1 MRCGIVFGIMAA
13 LVSVCSLQAAP
24 LQAAEPKPGVVL
36 KDCPYCPEVVVIPK
50 GRFQM
55 GSNLGDPD
63 RPETPI
69 RTITF
74 AKPFAMGRTE
84 VTVGQFRAFM
94 KATNYQ
100 ISEGTCGMWVLSDQS
115 PTPRTWE
122 DPGLRRKIGEDE
134 PVVCVG
140 WLDAKAYVDWLA
152 KASGKPFRLPSEAE
166 WEYSARAGTKTTYV
180 WGEDGQAACKD
191 ANVYDQQAGKKWPTK
206 EWGPAAC
213 DDGYP
218 DLSPVAKFKPNKFGL
233 YDMIGT
239 VWEWMADCYS
249 LNYPAAPVD
258 GSAYLPAEHC
268 ELRSNRGGGWI
279 TRADRQRPTW
289 RGRDTETMKVSFFG
303 FRVARD
309 L

>member
-1 MRCGIVFGIMAA
+1 MRFVFVLSFFAL
-13 LVSVCSLQAAP
+13 LVSASSLR
-24 LQAAEPKPGVVL
+24 AAEPKSGTVIQ
-36 KDCPYCPEVVVIPK
+36 DCPNCPEVVVIPK
-50 GRFQM
+50 GSFQM
-55 GSNLGDPD
+55 GSNMGEAD

-94 KATNYQ
+94 TASGHK
-100 ISEGTCGMWVLSDQS
+100 ISEGTCGMWVFSDQS
-115 PTPRTWE
+115 PTPRTWQ
-122 DPGLRRKIGEDE
+122 DPGLKRKIADDE

-152 KASGKPFRLPSEAE
+152 KTTGKPYRLPSEAE

-206 EWGPAAC
+206 EWGAAAC
-213 DDGYP
+213 DDGYA
-218 DLSPVAKFKPNKFGL
+218 DLSPVAKFKPNAYGL
-233 YDMIGT
+233 YDMIGN
-239 VWEWMADCYS
+239 VWEWMGDCYA
-249 LNYPAAPVD
+249 LNYPPAPVD

-268 ELRSNRGGGWI
+268 ELRSNRGGSWV
-279 TRADRQRPTW
+279 TRPDRQRPAW
-289 RGRDTETMKVSFFG
+289 RGRDKETMKVSFFG